1 MLTPLDIH
9 NKEFGHSFRGYN
21 EGEVDE
27 FLDEIVKHYENLYRE
42 NAELKDSLER
52 IESKLEQYQ
61 KMETTLHNTLI
72 VAQETAEE
80 VKLNA
85 RKEADLMLKE
95 AELRGQKAIEEASK
109 DVQRLR
115 EEFEQLQKEMNLYR
129 TRLRTLIEGQLTLVN
144 SQMSE

>member
-1 MLTPLDIH
+1 MKQRQKRFSPPLH
-9 NKEFGHSFRGYN
+9 R
-21 EGEVDE
+21 
-27 FLDEIVKHYENLYRE
+27 
-42 NAELKDSLER
+42 
-52 IESKLEQYQ
+52 Q
-61 KMETTLHNTLI
+61 
-72 VAQETAEE
+72 TAEE

-144 SQMSE
+144 SQMGE

>member
-52 IESKLEQYQ
+52 IESKLE
-61 KMETTLHNTLI
+61 TTLHNTLI

-109 DVQRLR
+109 DVQKLR

-144 SQMSE
+144 SQMGE

>member
-27 FLDEIVKHYENLYRE
+27 FLDDIVKNYEALYRE
-42 NAELKDSLER
+42 NAELKDSVER
-52 IESKLEQYQ
+52 IESKLEQYK
-61 KMETTLHNTLI
+61 KMEETLHNTLI

-85 RKEADLMLKE
+85 RKEADLLIKE
-95 AELRGQKAIEEASK
+95 AELRGQRAIEEANK
-109 DVQRLR
+109 EVQRIR
-115 EEFEQLQKEMNLYR
+115 EEFEKIQKEMNLYR
-129 TRLRTLIEGQLTLVN
+129 TRLRTIITSQLELID
-144 SQMSE
+144 SQMGE

>member
-27 FLDEIVKHYENLYRE
+27 FLDDIVKNYEALYRE
-42 NAELKDSLER
+42 NAELKDSVER
-52 IESKLEQYQ
+52 IESKLEQYK
-61 KMETTLHNTLI
+61 KMEETLHNTLI

-85 RKEADLMLKE
+85 RKEADLLIKE
-95 AELRGQKAIEEASK
+95 AELRGQKAIEEANK
-109 DVQRLR
+109 EVQKIR
-115 EEFEQLQKEMNLYR
+115 EDFEKIQKEMNLYR
-129 TRLRTLIEGQLTLVN
+129 TRLRTIITSQLELID
-144 SQMSE
+144 SQMVE